1 MISSINGLVQSK
13 ERDALVINVGG
24 VGFHVFVPAA
34 TLDGCELNHTLGLFT
49 YLLVRENMLALYG
62 FDTEEQR
69 EFFLLL
75 LEVNGVGPK
84 VAMSILSA
92 LSLDNIRNAVMAE
105 EPAIF
110 SRVPGV
116 GRKTAEKIL
125 LHLKD
130 KLPSVAGGTGLKEFS
145 DVDGEVLDALTSL
158 GYSVVEAQRAI
169 QSISKDVPQD
179 VESKLLQALKYFS

>member
-1 MISSINGLVQSK
+1 MISTLNGLVQSK
-13 ERDALVINVGG
+13 EKDALVINVGG

-34 TLDGCELNHTLGLFT
+34 TLDGCELNHNVGLFT
-49 YLLVRENMLALYG
+49 YLLVRENILALYG
-62 FDTEEQR
+62 FESEEQR
-69 EFFLLL
+69 KNFLLL

-84 VAMSILSA
+84 VALAILSS
-92 LSLDNIRNAVMAE
+92 LSLDNIRNAVTAE

-130 KLPSVAGGTGLKEFS
+130 KLPTIPGGTGLQEFS

-169 QSISKDVPQD
+169 QSIPKDVPQD

>member
-1 MISSINGLVQSK
+1 MISTLNGLVQSK
-13 ERDALVINVGG
+13 EKDALVLNVGG

-34 TLDGCELNHTLGLFT
+34 TLDGCELNHNAGLFT
-49 YLLVRENMLALYG
+49 YLLVRENILALYG
-62 FDTEEQR
+62 FDSEEQR
-69 EFFLLL
+69 GYFLLL

-84 VAMSILSA
+84 VAMAILSA
-92 LSLDNIRNAVMAE
+92 LSLDNIRNAVIAE

-130 KLPSVAGGTGLKEFS
+130 KLPTIPGGTGLQEFS

-169 QSISKDVPQD
+169 QAIPKDVPQD

>member
-1 MISSINGLVQSK
+1 MIASLEGMVQSK
-13 ERDALVINVGG
+13 EKDAVVINVGG
-24 VGFHVFVPAA
+24 VGFHVFAPANY
-34 TLDGCELNHTLGLFT
+34 LDECEVNHKARIFT
-49 YLLVRENMLALYG
+49 YLLVRENILALYG
-62 FDTEEQR
+62 FESEEQR
-69 EFFLLL
+69 EYFLLL

-84 VAMSILSA
+84 VAMAILSA
-92 LSLDNIRNAVMAE
+92 LSLDNIRRSVVSE

-110 SRVPGV
+110 GRVPGV

-130 KLPSVAGGTGLKEFS
+130 KLPSVPGGAGPQEFS

-169 QSISKDVPQD
+169 QAIAKDVPED